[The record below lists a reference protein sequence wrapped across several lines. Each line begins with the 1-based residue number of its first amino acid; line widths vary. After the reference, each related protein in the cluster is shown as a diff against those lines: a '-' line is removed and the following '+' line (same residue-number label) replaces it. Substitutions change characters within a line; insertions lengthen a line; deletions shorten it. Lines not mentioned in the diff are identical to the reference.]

1 MAVHT
6 AVDVLSRLLESYG
19 SDGWEVRTV
28 DASTPGADALS
39 AAVELAVPLS
49 AALDDERAVAA
60 ARSDDGR
67 VAVEVALP
75 EPPSPDALPGTV
87 SVTEEAAR
95 LDDGDLLVD
104 LAVDI
109 DCAARDGGALPG
121 SADGD
126 AATAETGDGTV
137 TETASEPA
145 DDAGP
150 EPEAAHLAA
159 ARTESVPAYD
169 DGPYLRALY
178 EHCDT
183 FAEMRDHIEMDV
195 SAETVRRYMIDAG
208 VHEPTSYESAGNG
221 LEDADPPAAEG
232 PAAVLGEDKLVT
244 DGLGLPDDLEI
255 GEVLDAVVES
265 ATVYEVECRLGLGQ
279 ARTRELLRELDL
291 LDLVLHRVTE
301 NPGECT
307 YEEAAM
313 RIRQTASGGASA
325 P

>member
-19 SDGWEVRTV
+19 SGPGEVRTV
-28 DASTPGADALS
+28 DASTPEEDALS
-39 AAVELAVPLS
+39 AEVELAVPLS
-49 AALDDERAVAA
+49 TALDDDRAA
-60 ARSDDGR
+60 ADLTADGR
-67 VAVEVALP
+67 VVVEVTP
-75 EPPSPDALPGTV
+75 PDPPSLSSLAGTV

-95 LDDGDLLVD
+95 LDDGDLVVTLG
-104 LAVDI
+104 VDI
-109 DCAARDGGALPG
+109 DAGDRDGGSSAG
-121 SADGD
+121 SDD
-126 AATAETGDGTV
+126 EATAQESGGT
-137 TETASEPA
+137 TDPGAASGGP
-145 DDAGP
+145 DDP
-150 EPEAAHLAA
+150 QAAHLAD

-208 VHEPTSYESAGNG
+208 VHEPTSYETAGGG
-221 LEDADPPAAEG
+221 LEEPDTAGTSD
-232 PAAVLGEDKLVT
+232 PAAVVGEDQLVT
-244 DGLGLPDDLEI
+244 DGLGLPDDLEV

-313 RIRQTASGGASA
+313 RIRQTASGGA
-325 P
+325 